1 MESQVVPEGFSMK
14 IIVVIKRVP
23 DTETQVRLGPDG
35 KTIDPT
41 GVVYVMNPYDEYAV
55 EEAVQLKEKHGGEIT
70 VICVGPEEA
79 TKEIR
84 TAIAMGCDDGVLIK
98 TAEVTLDPMVV
109 ARTLAEE
116 IKGREYDL
124 LLFGKKNVDD
134 DYGQIPLFIAAK
146 LDLPVVTAINELEV
160 NPEESKATVRRNIE
174 GGAEVFETSLPAVF
188 TAEKGLNEPRY
199 PNLIAVRKSM
209 KAPLDIKD
217 LPAVEA
223 GLKVLSMELPPP
235 REGGKI
241 VGEGVEA
248 VGELVKLL
256 QDEAKVV

>member
-1 MESQVVPEGFSMK
+1 MK

-23 DTETQVRLGPDG
+23 DTETQVRLGDDG

-55 EEAVQLKEKHGGEIT
+55 EEAVKLKEKHGGEIT
-70 VICVGPEEA
+70 VLCVSPEEA

-84 TAIAMGCDDGVLIK
+84 TAIAMGCDDGVLFK
-98 TAEVTLDPMVV
+98 DPEGSLDPMGV
-109 ARTLAEE
+109 AGILADE

-124 LLFGKKNVDD
+124 ILFGKKNVDD
-134 DYGQIPLFIAAK
+134 DYGQIPLLIAAK
-146 LDLPVVTAINELEV
+146 LDLPVVTAICELDV
-160 NPEESKATVRRNIE
+160 IPEEKKATARRNIE
-174 GGAEVFETSLPAVF
+174 GAAEVYEINLPAIL

-199 PNLIAVRKSM
+199 PTLIEVRKSM
-209 KAPLDIKD
+209 KAPLEIKD
-217 LPAVEA
+217 LPEVTH
-223 GLKVLSMELPPP
+223 GMKVLSMELPPA
-235 REGGKI
+235 REGGRI

>member
-1 MESQVVPEGFSMK
+1 MK

-23 DTETQVRLGPDG
+23 DTETQVHVAPDG
-35 KTIDPT
+35 KTIDPA

-55 EEAVQLKEKHGGEIT
+55 EEAVKLKEKFGGEIT
-70 VICVGPEEA
+70 VICIGPEEA

-98 TAEVTLDPMVV
+98 DPGNLDPMGV
-109 ARTLAEE
+109 AHILSEE

-124 LLFGKKNVDD
+124 ILFGKKNVDD
-134 DYGQIPLFIAAK
+134 DYGQIPLFVAAR
-146 LDLPVVTAINELEV
+146 LDLPVVSAINQLEI
-160 NPEESKATVRRNIE
+160 NIGGKKATARRNIE
-174 GGAEVFETSLPAVF
+174 GGSEVYMVTLPAVL

-217 LPAVEA
+217 VAPPPA
-223 GLKVLSMELPPP
+223 GMKVLKMELPPP
-235 REGGKI
+235 RKGGHI
-241 VGEGVEA
+241 VGKGVEA
-248 VGELVKLL
+248 VDEMVRLL
-256 QDEAKVV
+256 RDEAKVV

>member
-1 MESQVVPEGFSMK
+1 MK
-14 IIVVIKRVP
+14 IIVIIKRVP
-23 DTETQVRLGPDG
+23 DTETHVKLGPDG
-35 KTIDPT
+35 KTIDPA

-55 EEAVQLKEKHGGEIT
+55 EEAIKLKEANGGEIT
-70 VICVGPEEA
+70 VMCVGTEDA

-84 TAIAMGCDDGVLIK
+84 TAVAMGCDGGVLIK
-98 TAEVTLDPMVV
+98 DPEGQLGPMGV
-109 ARTLAEE
+109 ARALAEE

-124 LLFGKKNVDD
+124 ILTGKKNVDD
-134 DYGQIPLFIAAK
+134 DYGQIPQLIAAY

-160 NPEESKATVRRNIE
+160 NLADGKATCNRSIE
-174 GGAEVFETSLPAVF
+174 GGTERFEVSLPAIL

-217 LPAVEA
+217 PAPTQVVM
-223 GLKVLSMELPPP
+223 KILSMELPPP

-248 VGELVKLL
+248 VGALITALK
-256 QDEAKVV
+256 DEAKAL

>member
-1 MESQVVPEGFSMK
+1 MK

-23 DTETQVRLGPDG
+23 DTETQVRLAPGG
-35 KTIDPT
+35 KTIDPS

-55 EEAVQLKEKHGGEIT
+55 EEAIQLKEAHGGEIT
-70 VICVGPEEA
+70 IMCVGPEES

-84 TAIAMGCDDGVLIK
+84 TAIAMGCDDGVLLK
-98 TAEVTLDPMVV
+98 DPDAVLDPQGV
-109 ARTLAEE
+109 ARVLAEE
-116 IKGREYDL
+116 IKGREYDMIM
-124 LLFGKKNVDD
+124 FGKNNVDD
-134 DYGQIPLFIAAK
+134 DYGQIPQLIAAR

-160 NPEESKATVRRNIE
+160 NPADGTASCKRNIE
-174 GGAEVFETSLPAVF
+174 GGTEVYSVKLPAIF

-217 LPAVEA
+217 AAIGTPAM
-223 GLKVLSMELPPP
+223 KILSMELPPL
-235 REGGKI
+235 RVGGKI

-248 VGELVKLL
+248 VGDLVKALK
-256 QDEAKVV
+256 DEAKAL

>member
-1 MESQVVPEGFSMK
+1 MK
-14 IIVVIKRVP
+14 IIVIIKRVP
-23 DTETQVRLGPDG
+23 DTETHVKLGPDG
-35 KTIDPT
+35 KTIDPA

-55 EEAVQLKEKHGGEIT
+55 EEAIKLKEANSGEIT
-70 VICVGPEEA
+70 VMCVGTEDA

-84 TAIAMGCDDGVLIK
+84 TAVAMGCDGGVLIK
-98 TAEVTLDPMVV
+98 DPEGQLGPMGV
-109 ARTLAEE
+109 ARALAEE

-124 LLFGKKNVDD
+124 ILTGKKNVDD
-134 DYGQIPLFIAAK
+134 DYGQIPQLIAAY

-160 NPEESKATVRRNIE
+160 NLADGKATCNRSIE
-174 GGAEVFETSLPAVF
+174 GGTERFEVSLPAIL

-217 LPAVEA
+217 PAPTQVVM
-223 GLKVLSMELPPP
+223 KILSMELPPP

-248 VGELVKLL
+248 VGALITALK
-256 QDEAKVV
+256 DEAKAL

>member
-1 MESQVVPEGFSMK
+1 MK

-23 DTETQVRLGPDG
+23 DTETQVKVGPDG
-35 KTIDPT
+35 KTIDPA

-55 EEAVQLKEKHGGEIT
+55 EEAIKLKEEHGGEIT
-70 VICVGPEEA
+70 VMCVGTENA

-84 TAIAMGCDDGVLIK
+84 TAIAMGCDDGVLFK
-98 TAEVTLDPMVV
+98 DPEFALDPQGV
-109 ARTLAEE
+109 ARVLAEE

-124 LLFGKKNVDD
+124 IMFGKKNVDD
-134 DYGQIPLFIAAK
+134 DYSQIPLLIAAR

-160 NPEESKATVRRNIE
+160 NPAEGTATCKRNIE
-174 GGAEVFETSLPAVF
+174 GAAEMYTVKLPAVL

-217 LPAVEA
+217 AVIETP

-235 REGGKI
+235 REGGRI

-248 VGELVKLL
+248 VDELVRCLK
-256 QDEAKVV
+256 DEAKAL